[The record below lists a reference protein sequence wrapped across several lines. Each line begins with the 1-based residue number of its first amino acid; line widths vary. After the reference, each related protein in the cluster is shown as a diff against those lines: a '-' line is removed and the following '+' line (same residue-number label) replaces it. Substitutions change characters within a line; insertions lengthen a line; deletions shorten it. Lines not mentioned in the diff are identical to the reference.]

1 MSRRLSIE
9 VACIVALLGG
19 CSSMPWYKP
28 MPAAD
33 GAAGTAVPAEP
44 AAANTAPP
52 ATGAS
57 TSGPCVPGSTNAAA
71 GGKASAGRAGVAASA
86 APCPAPASFGPA
98 GPPSAKATADFNR
111 AVNVMRSGNTT
122 EAELEFKQ
130 MTLAYPRLSTPFVN
144 LGILYRKAGH
154 LDQSE
159 EALKGAVER
168 NGGSAVA
175 WNELGATQRMRG
187 EFPDAAASYEKAIAA
202 DSNYAP
208 AYRNLGVVS
217 DLYLGDPERA
227 LTALERYK
235 ELTGEDRPVT
245 SWIAELRQRT
255 GKPPLKPAG
264 APTPPA
270 AEAPGGARSQG
281 ADAAAPAPQA
291 AGAGAP
297 GGPAAAAPGASANTG
312 AGGSSATQSSGSP
325 PASNAAPS
333 KDATPPT
340 KPAPKAGG

>member
-1 MSRRLSIE
+1 
-9 VACIVALLGG
+9 
-19 CSSMPWYKP
+19 
-28 MPAAD
+28 
-33 GAAGTAVPAEP
+33 
-44 AAANTAPP
+44 
-52 ATGAS
+52 
-57 TSGPCVPGSTNAAA
+57 
-71 GGKASAGRAGVAASA
+71 
-86 APCPAPASFGPA
+86 
-98 GPPSAKATADFNR
+98 
-111 AVNVMRSGNTT
+111 MRSGNAT

-130 MTLAYPRLSTPFVN
+130 MTLTYPRLATPFVN
-144 LGILYRKAGH
+144 LGILYRKSGH

-168 NGGSAVA
+168 NGASAVA
-175 WNELGATQRMRG
+175 WNELGATQRLRG

-202 DSNYAP
+202 DSNFAP

-264 APTPPA
+264 AAPAGTPPGA
-270 AEAPGGARSQG
+270 AGSAAQG
-281 ADAAAPAPQA
+281 TADANGAPANAA
-291 AGAGAP
+291 AGANGTSANGASC
-297 GGPAAAAPGASANTG
+297 AAGANGASAN
-312 AGGSSATQSSGSP
+312 GGSGADGAKPAGPAGNGGTGSA
-325 PASNAAPS
+325 PAAAPS
-333 KDATPPT
+333 NNSAPSKNATPAT

>member
-1 MSRRLSIE
+1 VVLLS
-9 VACIVALLGG
+9 G

-28 MPAAD
+28 MPSAD
-33 GAAGTAVPAEP
+33 QSAAGTAVPAQ
-44 AAANTAPP
+44 
-52 ATGAS
+52 
-57 TSGPCVPGSTNAAA
+57 TS
-71 GGKASAGRAGVAASA
+71 ASAGTA
-86 APCPAPASFGPA
+86 APASGGRAAPGTAKGAAGSAPGTSGTCIAGGPAAVGTGKNAPAAIVPCATGSAAFGPA

-111 AVNVMRSGNTT
+111 AVNFMRSGNNT

-130 MTLAYPRLSTPFVN
+130 MTLAYPRLATPYVN
-144 LGILYRKAGH
+144 LGILYRKTGH

-187 EFPDAAASYEKAIAA
+187 EFPDAAASYEKAIVAEP
-202 DSNYAP
+202 NFAP

-255 GKPPLKPAG
+255 GKPPVKPAG
-264 APTPPA
+264 AAPA
-270 AEAPGGARSQG
+270 AASGDASPGASGANAPTN
-281 ADAAAPAPQA
+281 AAGPASA
-291 AGAGAP
+291 AGANAPTNAKSGA
-297 GGPAAAAPGASANTG
+297 GPAPT
-312 AGGSSATQSSGSP
+312 
-325 PASNAAPS
+325 AAPS
-333 KDATPPT
+333 TPPPT

>member
-1 MSRRLSIE
+1 
-9 VACIVALLGG
+9 
-19 CSSMPWYKP
+19 
-28 MPAAD
+28 
-33 GAAGTAVPAEP
+33 
-44 AAANTAPP
+44 
-52 ATGAS
+52 
-57 TSGPCVPGSTNAAA
+57 
-71 GGKASAGRAGVAASA
+71 
-86 APCPAPASFGPA
+86 
-98 GPPSAKATADFNR
+98 
-111 AVNVMRSGNTT
+111 MRSGNAT

-130 MTLAYPRLSTPFVN
+130 MTLAYPRLSTPYVN

-168 NGGSAVA
+168 NGTSAVA
-175 WNELGATQRMRG
+175 WNELGATQRLRG

-235 ELTGEDRPVT
+235 ELTNEDRPVT

-264 APTPPA
+264 AGSPA
-270 AEAPGGARSQG
+270 G
-281 ADAAAPAPQA
+281 AAAPSSDQ
-291 AGAGAP
+291 G
-297 GGPAAAAPGASANTG
+297 ANTG
-312 AGGSSATQSSGSP
+312 ASAAGAAPAGTP
-325 PASNAAPS
+325 PAGNPA
-333 KDATPPT
+333 PT
-340 KPAPKAGG
+340 KESTSPTKTAPKAGG

>member
-1 MSRRLSIE
+1 
-9 VACIVALLGG
+9 
-19 CSSMPWYKP
+19 
-28 MPAAD
+28 
-33 GAAGTAVPAEP
+33 
-44 AAANTAPP
+44 
-52 ATGAS
+52 
-57 TSGPCVPGSTNAAA
+57 
-71 GGKASAGRAGVAASA
+71 
-86 APCPAPASFGPA
+86 
-98 GPPSAKATADFNR
+98 
-111 AVNVMRSGNTT
+111 MRSGNNT

-144 LGILYRKAGH
+144 LGIIYRKAGH

-175 WNELGATQRMRG
+175 WNELGATQRLRG

-227 LTALERYK
+227 LMALERYK

-270 AEAPGGARSQG
+270 AG
-281 ADAAAPAPQA
+281 ADAGAAGAAAPA
-291 AGAGAP
+291 G
-297 GGPAAAAPGASANTG
+297 AAAAPPSGADGGNAAPKAGAPANAAPNG
-312 AGGSSATQSSGSP
+312 AGAAPAGTSQPSGSP
-325 PASNAAPS
+325 PPNSSAPS
-333 KDATPPT
+333 KNATPPT

>member
-1 MSRRLSIE
+1 
-9 VACIVALLGG
+9 
-19 CSSMPWYKP
+19 
-28 MPAAD
+28 
-33 GAAGTAVPAEP
+33 
-44 AAANTAPP
+44 
-52 ATGAS
+52 
-57 TSGPCVPGSTNAAA
+57 
-71 GGKASAGRAGVAASA
+71 
-86 APCPAPASFGPA
+86 
-98 GPPSAKATADFNR
+98 
-111 AVNVMRSGNTT
+111 MRSGNAT

-130 MTLAYPRLSTPFVN
+130 MTLTYPRLATPFVN

-168 NGGSAVA
+168 NGASAVA
-175 WNELGATQRMRG
+175 WNELGATQRLRG

-202 DSNYAP
+202 DSNFAP

-264 APTPPA
+264 AAPPATPP
-270 AEAPGGARSQG
+270 G
-281 ADAAAPAPQA
+281 A
-291 AGAGAP
+291 AGAGA
-297 GGPAAAAPGASANTG
+297 AAPGTPAGSDGASASGAPAGATG
-312 AGGSSATQSSGSP
+312 SAPAASP
-325 PASNAAPS
+325 SNNSAPDKNAAP
-333 KDATPPT
+333 AT